1 MENMGEFFDR
11 RSETY
16 DSHMKET
23 VVSYERFYSY
33 IAAGISNTQDHVKIL
48 DIGCGT
54 GLEFQEIFERAPNAH
69 ITGIGL
75 SGEMLNRLRA
85 KYEKR
90 LNQITL
96 IQKSYL
102 TLPLGKDVYD
112 YIVSVMTLHH
122 LLPDSKRKLYQ
133 RFKKALRPNGKYIE
147 GDYIVTPEK
156 EKQFLNNYYE
166 LCRSNQDIKD
176 GTHHVDI
183 PFSLDTQKRI
193 LTEAGFSEVEVLWL
207 QGETAVYAASC

>member
-1 MENMGEFFDR
+1 MGEFFDR

-16 DSHMKET
+16 DNHMKET

-33 IAAGISNTQDHVKIL
+33 IAAGISNTRAHVKIL

-54 GLEFQEIFERAPNAH
+54 GLEFQGIFERAPNAH
-69 ITGIGL
+69 ITGIDL

-112 YIVSVMTLHH
+112 YIVSVMALHH
-122 LLPDSKRKLYQ
+122 LLPDPKRKLY
-133 RFKKALRPNGKYIE
+133 RRIKKALRPKGKYIE

-156 EKQFLNNYYE
+156 EKQFLNSYYE
-166 LCRSNQDIKD
+166 LCQSNQDIKD

-193 LTEAGFSEVEVLWL
+193 LTEAGFSGVEVLWL